1 MKNAKKWITFN
12 NKIEKLDIEIYKY
25 ERGLKVDF
33 IKLANLQ
40 EKRKKLYD
48 EQFTFEVDNLTLE
61 DKMYINDYYQCEMFE
76 ILS

>member
-12 NKIEKLDIEIYKY
+12 NKIEKLDKEISKY

-33 IKLANLQ
+33 IKLDNLQ
-40 EKRKKLYD
+40 AKRRKLYD

-61 DKMYINDYYQCEMFE
+61 DKMYINDYYQCEMFD
-76 ILS
+76 I